1 VKYLD
6 LTLPT
11 PQENLACDEALLDF
25 CEEGYDHEILRFWEH
40 CDPFVVLGYSNKT
53 RTEVNLDAARRANVP
68 MLRRCSGGG
77 AVVQGPGCLNFSLI
91 LKIPEHG
98 PLAGITETNIHILN
112 RHKDALAP
120 VLQDKSGGRTVEG
133 RALSSVLSPQSSV
146 ISPHPSSPLAPRSS
160 FPAAVCVQGHSDL
173 TLGNL
178 KFSGNAQRRKRRFL
192 LFHGTFLLGA
202 DIELIERVLPMPS
215 RQPAYRHN
223 RAHREFL
230 TNLVSV
236 SAHQIK
242 EAVKAT
248 WQADEPLKEIPAD
261 RIAALAASRYA
272 SDEWTFKF

>member
-1 VKYLD
+1 MKYLD

-25 CEEGYDHEILRFWEH
+25 CEEGYDQEILRFWEH
-40 CDPFVVLGYSNKT
+40 RDPFVVLGYSNKT
-53 RTEVNLDAARRANVP
+53 RTEVNFDAARRANVP
-68 MLRRCSGGG
+68 VLRRCTGGG

-91 LKIPEHG
+91 LRIAEDG
-98 PLAGITETNIHILN
+98 PLAGVTETNAYIMQCH
-112 RHKDALAP
+112 RDALAP
-120 VLQDKSGGRTVEG
+120 LAAHASSLRSVTV
-133 RALSSVLSPQSSV
+133 R
-146 ISPHPSSPLAPRSS
+146 
-160 FPAAVCVQGHSDL
+160 GHSDL

-178 KFSGNAQRRKRRFL
+178 KFSGNAQRRKRHFL

-223 RAHREFL
+223 RTHRDFL
-230 TNLVSV
+230 TNLDSI

-242 EAVKAT
+242 EALKAT
-248 WQADEPLKEIPAD
+248 WQADKPLKKIPAGK
-261 RIAALAASRYA
+261 IAELAASRYA